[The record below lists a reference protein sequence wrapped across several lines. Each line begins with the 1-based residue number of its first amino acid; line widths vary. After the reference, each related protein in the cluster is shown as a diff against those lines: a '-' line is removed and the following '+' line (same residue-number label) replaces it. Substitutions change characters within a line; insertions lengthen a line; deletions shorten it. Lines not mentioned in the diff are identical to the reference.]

1 MALKT
6 ELLDYWKWI
15 GESIIAR
22 ILKSVSID
30 CKKRE
35 KFRNTDYSERLK
47 EISEL
52 SIVHKVSKTH
62 SYV

>member
-30 CKKRE
+30 CKKKEQLR
-35 KFRNTDYSERLK
+35 KAGYSERLYVLK
-47 EISEL
+47 EYIF
-52 SIVHKVSKTH
+52 SKL
-62 SYV
+62 